1 MSEESSLH
9 KATCMATLCQT
20 KLSHCCFILMKCFVV
35 VFQYVVVITCQ
46 GSAVHTFSRS
56 SITEENEDF
65 FSQVEDRLLEWM
77 GNMVRTDC

>member
-1 MSEESSLH
+1 
-9 KATCMATLCQT
+9 
-20 KLSHCCFILMKCFVV
+20 MKCFVV